1 VHSHRAFYKPKGGYM
16 ELWELTKTVFGNKEI
31 RLFSSLEKVKEYA
44 EKENNLLILTVLK
57 KRENKKDVD
66 LVKVLDNLIKVISD
80 QYYNERNEKYTLERI
95 EIDQF

>member
-1 VHSHRAFYKPKGGYM
+1 M